1 MKVLI
6 ALGANLGDRH
16 QNLRTAVQSIHKHP
30 KLEVLQASRL
40 YECEPI
46 GGPAQ
51 GDFLNGVI
59 LVESELA
66 PLALL
71 DFLHELENASGRD
84 RREHWGPRPLD
95 LDIVDVEGFK
105 SDTETLTVPH
115 PRVADREF
123 VLRPISDID
132 KDWVIFNQPVAQW
145 LSEIEADADRPLVAV
160 ATSALDWWK

>member
-6 ALGANLGDRH
+6 ALGANIGDRH
-16 QNLRTAVQSIHKHP
+16 QNLRTAVQSIDKHP
-30 KLEVLQASRL
+30 KIKVLQASRL

-51 GDFLNGVI
+51 ADFLNGVV
-59 LVESELA
+59 LVETELE
-66 PLALL
+66 PLPLL

-84 RREHWGPRPLD
+84 RKEHWGPRPLD

-105 SDTETLTVPH
+105 SNSEKLTVPH

-123 VLRPISDID
+123 VLRPLADID
-132 KDWVIFNQPVAQW
+132 PAWIIFEKPAADWLNEISADPARPQVA
-145 LSEIEADADRPLVAV
+145 I
-160 ATSALDWWK
+160 ATTVLDWWH